1 MEFSAL
7 PLLLFKLFDRFT
19 ALAVFCTV
27 FCLVFDFMKRR
38 KTCGNYP
45 PGPRGLPFV
54 GNILQVDLSNPHLSF
69 AKLWK
74 KYGDV
79 VSLEFGW
86 TNLVV
91 LSGYKTLK
99 EALVKKSEDFADR
112 PSFPIY
118 EKFFRQHGEGI
129 VFAKYGDWW
138 KQQRKFSL
146 LTLKNFGL
154 RKKSLELQIVEE
166 AEFLIQGFESEQG
179 RPFDPHFHLTYA
191 TSNIICSIVFG
202 ERFEYNDKKFR
213 RYLHILEESFV
224 LEGGFWGQLMNAF
237 PFLCYLPGPQNKLFQ
252 NQDKISQFLQEII
265 MSHKETWDPNCTRD
279 FIDAFLT
286 QQEKTKNDPNTSF
299 LEGKMIG
306 AVAGLFSAGTETTST
321 TLSWGLLFMVL
332 HPDVQSR
339 VHEEIDRVIGKGR
352 RPRLED
358 REEMPFT
365 NAVIHETQRL
375 GNVGPIS
382 LPHETYRDTTVM
394 GYTIQKGTMIIPNIS
409 SALFDEDIWLT
420 PHQFNPGHFLDSDGK
435 FVRPEAFIPFSAGH
449 RACLGEQLAKTELF
463 IFFTSMLQRFTLF
476 LPENEPRPS
485 YKEARFGITLC
496 PLPYR
501 LCVKAR

>member
-1 MEFSAL
+1 MPASHCLLLTAYGPLALDNMEFSAL
-7 PLLLFKLFDRFT
+7 PLPLFKLFDRFT

-38 KTCGNYP
+38 KACGNYP

-118 EKFFRQHGEGI
+118 EKFFQRSGEGEDMDVVQTSKYLNDRLVWSTNREAVYKKEHYMSSSTGSSFQVSNLI
-129 VFAKYGDWW
+129 GTVFD
-138 KQQRKFSL
+138 
-146 LTLKNFGL
+146 
-154 RKKSLELQIVEE
+154 
-166 AEFLIQGFESEQG
+166 
-179 RPFDPHFHLTYA
+179 
-191 TSNIICSIVFG
+191 
-202 ERFEYNDKKFR
+202 
-213 RYLHILEESFV
+213 
-224 LEGGFWGQLMNAF
+224 
-237 PFLCYLPGPQNKLFQ
+237 LF
-252 NQDKISQFLQEII
+252 
-265 MSHKETWDPNCTRD
+265 
-279 FIDAFLT
+279 A
-286 QQEKTKNDPNTSF
+286 
-299 LEGKMIG
+299 
-306 AVAGLFSAGTETTST
+306 AGTETTST
-321 TLSWGLLFMVL
+321 TLRWGFLFMVL
-332 HPDVQSR
+332 HPDIQFTDFPAGVSA
-339 VHEEIDRVIGKGR
+339 
-352 RPRLED
+352 RLHISGSAGLLSEG
-358 REEMPFT
+358 
-365 NAVIHETQRL
+365 TQ
-375 GNVGPIS
+375 
-382 LPHETYRDTTVM
+382 
-394 GYTIQKGTMIIPNIS
+394 IIPNLT
-409 SALFDEDIWLT
+409 SALFDEDLWST
-420 PHQFNPGHFLDSDGK
+420 PYQFNPGHFLNTEGK
-435 FVRPEAFIPFSAGH
+435 FVKPEAFITFSAGH

-501 LCVKAR
+501 LCVKVR